1 MIKYKYIFYR
11 ISILAISVIILGC
24 NQDKNVYSRECQK
37 LVDIGK
43 NEDKVKYIHSW
54 FKGLEKEKDIFS
66 KIGWLGKVR
75 FDIRSVVFDELNID
89 MTYLGLNKNTAHV
102 TFNRE
107 FEDMD
112 FFDRYDNI
120 KSVSV
125 GDGRS
130 SLIVKV
136 SSGSSLGFRDIEN
149 YLERIIRVSETA
161 SVFCDEG

>member
-1 MIKYKYIFYR
+1 MIKHKDIFCW
-11 ISILAISVIILGC
+11 ISILAISLIILGC
-24 NQDKNVYSRECQK
+24 NQNKNVYPRACQK

-43 NEDKVKYIHSW
+43 NEDKIKYIYSW

-75 FDIRSVVFDELNID
+75 FDIRPFVFEELNID

-102 TFNRE
+102 TLNRE

-130 SLIVKV
+130 TLIVKM
-136 SSGSSLGFRDIEN
+136 SSGSSLGVRDIEN
-149 YLERIIRVSETA
+149 YLERIIKVNESV
-161 SVFCDEG
+161 SVFCDE